1 MGLTKKS
8 LTCKHGKNS
17 VNRVTGQMNYRLK
30 WVILNELKISLGQSG
45 CGLSRVGFTHIF
57 HMKYFYKEKIMYLLF
72 GKSCNK
78 LLDVECI
85 TLNSP
90 LISRMNSIKFINTY
104 SIILKLYK
112 S

>member
-1 MGLTKKS
+1 MGS
-8 LTCKHGKNS
+8 GH
-17 VNRVTGQMNYRLK
+17 
-30 WVILNELKISLGQSG
+30 WG
-45 CGLSRVGFTHIF
+45 CGLGRVDP
-57 HMKYFYKEKIMYLLF
+57 YFSHELKKKKIMYLLF

-85 TLNSP
+85 ALNSP
-90 LISRMNSIKFINTY
+90 LISRMNLVKLINTY